1 MIGGRA
7 VAVLYADSGPEPPP
21 AGAAEIVEAL
31 VRHTSAI
38 VALRTAMRT
47 LELLGGAPDDD
58 GAAAAT

>member
-7 VAVLYADSGPEPPP
+7 VAVLYADSGTQSAA

-31 VRHTSAI
+31 VRHASAI

-47 LELLGGAPDDD
+47 LELARRRLAE
-58 GAAAAT
+58 